1 MQVAKWGN
9 SLGVRLPVAL
19 VQELGISEGD
29 ELEVRPVRRKQA
41 DVTPIVEVARE
52 LSKQELIAEIGRK
65 YGGRWPEGWKFDREE
80 ANAR

>member
-29 ELEVRPVRRKQA
+29 DLQL
-41 DVTPIVEVARE
+41 VAVSKKTKASAPTVQVSREPSKRE
-52 LSKQELIAEIGRK
+52 LIEAMRK
-65 YGGRWPEGWKFDREE
+65 YRGSWPEGWKFDREE

>member
-29 ELEVRPVRRKQA
+29 EVQQRAALRQA
-41 DVTPIVEVARE
+41 GIAPTVEVERQPG
-52 LSKQELIAEIGRK
+52 KQERLQAMR
-65 YGGRWPEGWKFDREE
+65 RHRAPWPVDFVFDRDE

>member
-19 VQELGISEGD
+19 VHKLGISEGD
-29 ELEVRPVRRKQA
+29 ELVVLPAARRAGTAVVK
-41 DVTPIVEVARE
+41 IARE
-52 LSKQELIAEIGRK
+52 SGKTERLQAMRRHRGAM
-65 YGGRWPEGWKFDREE
+65 PEGFRFDRDE

>member
-29 ELEVRPVRRKQA
+29 ELEVRPVKRKSPGEPA
-41 DVTPIVEVARE
+41 AMEVQRAPSKRE
-52 LSKQELIAEIGRK
+52 LIQAMRK
-65 YGGRWPEGWKFDREE
+65 YRGTWPVGWKFDREE
-80 ANAR
+80 ANSR